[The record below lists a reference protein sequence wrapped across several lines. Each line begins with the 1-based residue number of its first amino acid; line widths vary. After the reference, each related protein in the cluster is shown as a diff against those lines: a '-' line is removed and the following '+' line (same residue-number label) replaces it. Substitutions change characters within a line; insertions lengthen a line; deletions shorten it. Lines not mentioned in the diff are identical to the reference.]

1 MNTDPSHPHDV
12 WTGADAY
19 ERYIGRWS
27 RLVAGAFVPWMA
39 ISPGARWLDVG
50 CGTGALTQTIVELGQ
65 PAAVLGVDPSEAFL
79 AHARVAVA
87 DGRVSFE
94 GGDAAHLPASDAS
107 YDVAVAGLSLHF
119 APDAHAAL
127 AEWRRVTRKGGAIGA
142 YIWDYADKMQ
152 FLRYFWD
159 AAVALDPD
167 ARSLD
172 EAVRFPIATE
182 AGLSDAFESAGLTKV
197 TIRAIDVP
205 TPFRDFD
212 DLWQPFLG
220 GQGPAAA
227 YAMKM
232 PAVQREAL
240 RNHLRA
246 SLPVANDGS
255 INLIARAWAVR
266 GLRDER
272 VGQ

>member
-1 MNTDPSHPHDV
+1 MNTDPSRPHDV

-79 AHARVAVA
+79 AHARVAVS

-107 YDVAVAGLSLHF
+107 YDAVVAGLSLHF
-119 APDAHAAL
+119 APDTLAAL
-127 AEWRRVTRKGGAIGA
+127 AEWRRVTRMGGAIGA
-142 YIWDYADKMQ
+142 YVWDYAGKME

-182 AGLSDAFESAGLTKV
+182 AGLSDAFDSGGLTKV
-197 TIRAIDVP
+197 TIRGIDVP
-205 TPFRDFD
+205 TPFPDFD

-227 YAMKM
+227 YVMRLPDA
-232 PAVQREAL
+232 AREAL
-240 RNHLRA
+240 RARFRA
-246 SLPVANDGS
+246 SLPVAPNGS
-255 INLIARAWAVR
+255 IDLIARVWAVR
-266 GLRDER
+266 GVR
-272 VGQ
+272 